1 MITGVRHSAIMVKDM
16 EKALVFYRDLLG
28 LTVVRDAIE
37 EGEHI
42 DRLLHLSA
50 IRFREV
56 KLSTKGTLEE
66 GTVIEL
72 SQFLPP
78 YEYVDFS
85 HTALRV
91 DDIEGE
97 YKRLRKNGVEFLCPP
112 FTSPDG
118 YARVACC
125 YDPDNYIL
133 ELVEIL

>member
-1 MITGVRHSAIMVKDM
+1 MITGVRHTATMVENMD
-16 EKALVFYRDLLG
+16 EALKFYRDLLG
-28 LTVVRDAIE
+28 LTVVRDVIE

-42 DRLLHLSA
+42 DELFH
-50 IRFREV
+50 IPGIQFREV
-56 KLSTKGTLEE
+56 KLSTNGTLEE

-78 YEYVDFS
+78 YEHYDFF

-91 DDIEGE
+91 DDIEKE
-97 YKRLRKNGVEFLCPP
+97 YKRLSEYGIRFLCPP

-125 YDPDNYIL
+125 YDPDGYIL
-133 ELVEIL
+133 ELVEVL